1 MHNKLYEEKMTPKEK
16 TNEIETNETKELSYQ
31 TMKEEKTKELPALTG
46 ELVAVD
52 KSIVVPG
59 EVLATGMS
67 YLPAS
72 GCYRQGDN
80 VLASMLGMLTV
91 EGKVLK
97 IIALSGRYIPRIGD
111 TIVAKVIDVLI
122 SGWRLEFGAPYSG
135 VLSVKDGTSE
145 FVERGADMTRYFNIG
160 DYVVTKIMNMTSQ
173 KLVDLTMRGQGMRK
187 LHDGRLIEVN
197 PHKIPRIIG
206 KEASMISMIKFA
218 TGCNIAVGQNGMIWI
233 EGAPEKEILAVK
245 AIKKI
250 EAEAHNPGLTD
261 RIKAFL
267 EKESGLSMAAM
278 PPEIAEE
285 FKPREMDSQ
294 REYRPRP
301 QGRFGGGGGFRGPP
315 RGGGFRREG
324 PGNFRREGGY

>member
-1 MHNKLYEEKMTPKEK
+1 MTPKEK
-16 TNEIETNETKELSYQ
+16 TKEIETKENEATEIVET
-31 TMKEEKTKELPALTG
+31 TMKEEKTNEIPASTG

-59 EVLATGMS
+59 EILAKGMS
-67 YLPAS
+67 YIPAS

-97 IIALSGRYIPRIGD
+97 IIALSGRYIPRVED
-111 TIVAKVIDVLI
+111 RIVAKVIDVLI
-122 SGWRLEFGAPYSG
+122 SGWRLEFGSPYSG

-145 FVERGADMTRYFNIG
+145 FVERGADMTRYFNLG
-160 DYVVTKIMNMTSQ
+160 DYVVTKIMNVTSQ
-173 KLVDLTMRGQGMRK
+173 KLVDLTMRGPGLRK
-187 LHDGRLIEVN
+187 LHDGRIIEVN

-206 KEASMISMIKFA
+206 KEASMVSMIKFA
-218 TGCNIAVGQNGMIWI
+218 TGCNIAVGQNGMVWI
-233 EGAPEKEILAVK
+233 EGSPEKEILAVK

-250 EAEAHNPGLTD
+250 EEEAHIPGLTE

-285 FKPREMDSQ
+285 FKPREMDYQ

-301 QGRFGGGGGFRGPP
+301 QRRFGGGGGGFRGPP

-324 PGNFRREGGY
+324 GGGFRREGGY